1 MEESASYNPRE
12 VAVQQLVDAASRI
25 DVSDSIVEKLKHPKR
40 ILQVSIPTRMDDD
53 SFQVFTGYRVQ
64 HNTERGPAKGGIR
77 YHPQVT
83 MDEVVALAMWMTWK
97 CAVVNIPYGGA
108 KGGVICNPKEMSLSE
123 LERMTRRLTSELIGF
138 IGPDIDIP
146 APDVYTNPQ
155 VMAWIVDTY
164 SMNKGYLIP
173 AVVTGKPVEIGGS
186 LGRNEATGRGC
197 AFIGREALKT
207 QGMDINGATVAVQG
221 FGNAGSVAAKVLEEM
236 GAKIIAVSDS
246 RGGIYCEA
254 GLDVG
259 AAIEHKADTGAVSGL
274 EGCDEITNEELL
286 ALECDVLVPAALE
299 NAITADNADA
309 VNAKIVA
316 EAANG
321 PTTPEAQAILDDKGV
336 FVVPDILA
344 NAGGVTV
351 SYFEW
356 VQGSQMFFW
365 TEDEVNSRLETIM
378 VNSYYGVRAEAQRGN
393 WNMRDAAF
401 NVAVG
406 RVAKAV
412 ELRGIYP

>member
-1 MEESASYNPRE
+1 
-12 VAVQQLVDAASRI
+12 
-25 DVSDSIVEKLKHPKR
+25 
-40 ILQVSIPTRMDDD
+40 
-53 SFQVFTGYRVQ
+53 
-64 HNTERGPAKGGIR
+64 
-77 YHPQVT
+77 
-83 MDEVVALAMWMTWK
+83 
-97 CAVVNIPYGGA
+97 
-108 KGGVICNPKEMSLSE
+108 MSLGE
-123 LERMTRRLTSELIGF
+123 LERMTRRFTSELMDF
-138 IGPDIDIP
+138 IGPEKDIP

-155 VMAWIVDTY
+155 TMAWILDTY
-164 SMNKGYLIP
+164 SMNKGYLVP
-173 AVVTGKPVEIGGS
+173 AVVTGKPVEVGGS

-197 AFIGREALKT
+197 AFIAREALKT
-207 QGMDINGATVAVQG
+207 QAIDIQGTTVAVQG

-254 GLDVG
+254 GLDAG
-259 AAIEHKADTGAVSGL
+259 AAIEHKADTGAVSGF

-309 VNAKIVA
+309 VRAKIIA

-321 PTTPEAQAILDDKGV
+321 PTTPEAQAILDENGI

-356 VQGSQMFFW
+356 IQGSQMFFW
-365 TEDEVNSRLETIM
+365 TEEEVNSRLETIM
-378 VNSYYGVRAEAQRGN
+378 VNSYYGVRAEAKRGN
-393 WNMRDAAF
+393 CNMRDAAF

-406 RVAKAV
+406 KVARAV
-412 ELRGIYP
+412 ALRGIYP

>member
-1 MEESASYNPRE
+1 MPEPGSYNPRE
-12 VAVQQLVDAASRI
+12 VAVQQLREAAGRI
-25 DVSDSIVEKLKHPKR
+25 GMDDDILQKLSHPKR
-40 ILQVSIPTRMDDD
+40 IMQVSIPTKMDDG
-53 SFQVFTGYRVQ
+53 SLNVFTGYRVQ
-64 HNTERGPAKGGIR
+64 HNMDRGPAKGGIR
-77 YHPQVT
+77 YHPDVS
-83 MDEVVALAMWMTWK
+83 MDEVIGLAMWKTWK

-108 KGGVICNPKEMSLSE
+108 KGGVICNPKEMSQDE
-123 LERMTRRLTSELIGF
+123 LERMTRRFTSELIGF
-138 IGPDIDIP
+138 IGPNVDIP

-164 SMNKGYLIP
+164 SMNQGYLTP

-197 AFIGREALKT
+197 AIVTREALKT
-207 QGMDINGATVAVQG
+207 MDIDISGARVAVQG
-221 FGNAGSVAAKVLEEM
+221 FGNAGSVTAKVLQGM
-236 GAKIIAVSDS
+236 GAIIIAVSDS
-246 RGGIYCEA
+246 RGGIYSEQGIAVEA
-254 GLDVG
+254 AV
-259 AAIEHKADTGAVSGL
+259 EHKAETGTVIDF
-274 EGCDEITNEELL
+274 ERCDQITNEELL
-286 ALECDVLVPAALE
+286 ALDCDVLVPAALE
-299 NAITADNADA
+299 NTITEDNADA
-309 VNAKIVA
+309 VKAKVIA

-321 PTTPEAQAILDDKGV
+321 PTTPEAQAILDGKGV

-356 VQGSQMFFW
+356 VQGGQMYFW
-365 TEDEVNSRLETIM
+365 SEDEVNERLESIM
-378 VNSYYGVRAEAQRGN
+378 VSSYYGVRAEAKRGN
-393 WNMRDAAF
+393 LNMRDAAF

>member
-197 AFIGREALKT
+197 AFVSREALKT

>member
-1 MEESASYNPRE
+1 M
-12 VAVQQLVDAASRI
+12 
-25 DVSDSIVEKLKHPKR
+25 
-40 ILQVSIPTRMDDD
+40 
-53 SFQVFTGYRVQ
+53 FTGYRVQ
-64 HNTERGPAKGGIR
+64 HNMDRGPAKGGLR

-108 KGGVICNPKEMSLSE
+108 KGGVICNPKEMSQDE
-123 LERMTRRLTSELIGF
+123 LERMTRRFTSELIGF
-138 IGPDIDIP
+138 IGPNVDIP

-155 VMAWIVDTY
+155 TMAWIVDTY
-164 SMNKGYLIP
+164 SMNQGYLTP

-197 AFIGREALKT
+197 AIVTREALKT
-207 QGMDINGATVAVQG
+207 MDIDISGCRVAVQG
-221 FGNAGSVAAKVLEEM
+221 FGNAGSIAAKVLQSM
-236 GAKIIAVSDS
+236 GAIIIAVSDS
-246 RGGIYCEA
+246 RGGIYSEQGIAVEA
-254 GLDVG
+254 AV
-259 AAIEHKADTGAVSGL
+259 AHKAETGTVVDF
-274 EGCDEITNEELL
+274 ERCDQITNEELL
-286 ALECDVLVPAALE
+286 ALDCDVLVPAALE
-299 NAITADNADA
+299 NTITEDNADA
-309 VNAKIVA
+309 VKAKIIA

-321 PTTPEAQAILDDKGV
+321 PTTPAAQAILDAKGV

-356 VQGSQMFFW
+356 VQGGQMFFW
-365 TEDEVNSRLETIM
+365 TEDEVNERLETIM
-378 VNSYYGVRAEAQRGN
+378 VNSYYGVRAETKRGN
-393 WNMRDAAF
+393 LNMRDAAF

>member
-1 MEESASYNPRE
+1 
-12 VAVQQLVDAASRI
+12 
-25 DVSDSIVEKLKHPKR
+25 
-40 ILQVSIPTRMDDD
+40 
-53 SFQVFTGYRVQ
+53 
-64 HNTERGPAKGGIR
+64 
-77 YHPQVT
+77 
-83 MDEVVALAMWMTWK
+83 
-97 CAVVNIPYGGA
+97 
-108 KGGVICNPKEMSLSE
+108 
-123 LERMTRRLTSELIGF
+123 
-138 IGPDIDIP
+138 
-146 APDVYTNPQ
+146 
-155 VMAWIVDTY
+155 
-164 SMNKGYLIP
+164 
-173 AVVTGKPVEIGGS
+173 
-186 LGRNEATGRGC
+186 
-197 AFIGREALKT
+197 
-207 QGMDINGATVAVQG
+207 
-221 FGNAGSVAAKVLEEM
+221 
-236 GAKIIAVSDS
+236 
-246 RGGIYCEA
+246 
-254 GLDVG
+254 
-259 AAIEHKADTGAVSGL
+259 
-274 EGCDEITNEELL
+274 
-286 ALECDVLVPAALE
+286 VLVPAALE